1 MFEPL
6 CHDYRRMAGQ
16 RLDTGF
22 DKHMKATLKHLRP
35 FLVDNL
41 VVQLD
46 DLLDH
51 LDNEVFP
58 HVDYIKVS

>member
-1 MFEPL
+1 MFESS
-6 CHDYRRMAGQ
+6 CHDYRRMARQ

-22 DKHMKATLKHLRP
+22 DKHMKATLKNLRP

-41 VVQLD
+41 VFQFD

-51 LDNEVFP
+51 LENEVFP

>member
-1 MFEPL
+1 
-6 CHDYRRMAGQ
+6 MAGQ